1 MAQLMCQ
8 LPPAILCPVPQA
20 SAVDVLQVLTNKW
33 TTLNCLVFGFW
44 VRFWLCLPVH
54 TLCLAIHLASN
65 KGSCKM
71 LLER

>member
-8 LPPAILCPVPQA
+8 LPPAIVCAVPPL
-20 SAVDVLQVLTNKW
+20 SAVNVLQVLTNKW

-54 TLCLAIHLASN
+54 TMCLAVHLASN